1 MTNKQFDKAVG
12 FFVREV
18 IRSNDNLHDFQ
29 FDYKAGK
36 GHFKINTE
44 VLISCFNQTEF
55 KKVVSMM
62 ESNDNPQVIA
72 GYLNSIIKRIYNNIK
87 DVNLSYE
94 LKHGKSD
101 DNLIGAMEYLEKR
114 NDILVKALGVAPVN
128 EVVNDFQ
135 TIPDAFEPEQDLEQ
149 ETNLA
154 NEIMTELKRCN
165 VNRLIPTQVKPV
177 WENCKVETKIGYMF
191 EYRGM
196 PLQVVTDK
204 GWVKQDYT
212 CTIFIIDPVIGL
224 PITSYEGTLNDLD
237 SKLSEVFINYL
248 KTIENNKEFIVQVA
262 TAFNRLTSKTKIA

>member
-1 MTNKQFDKAVG
+1 MTNKQFDKQIG

-18 IRSNDNLHDFQ
+18 IRENDNLHFFE

-36 GHFKINTE
+36 GHFKIITE
-44 VLISCFNQTEF
+44 YLISRFNLTEF

-62 ESNDNPQVIA
+62 ESNDNPQIIA
-72 GYLNSIIKRIYNNIK
+72 GYLNSIIRRIYNNIK
-87 DVNLSYE
+87 DANIACE
-94 LKHGKSD
+94 LKHGKAD
-101 DNLIGAMEYLEKR
+101 DMLVEAMEYLEKR
-114 NDILVKALGVAPVN
+114 NTILVKAFNVTPVN
-128 EVVNDFQ
+128 EVVEPVEQ
-135 TIPDAFEPEQDLEQ
+135 TTEQTTEQ

-196 PLQVVTDK
+196 PLQIVTDK

-212 CTIFIIDPVIGL
+212 CKIFIIDPVIGL

-248 KTIENNKEFIVQVA
+248 KTIENNKEFIVQIA